1 VISDIE
7 TGCLLQRV
15 PSCLRRDLAVERGKR
30 LSAAESTIVNIQ
42 SRCRMLEHKLLRC
55 VRCFPFVVAWVL
67 CAEMLRC
74 GRNRMTAARDAASA
88 AERAIASAE
97 DEVRQC
103 LAEAD
108 EPYPFPDIDAGDQ
121 GAPQDRTSMSS
132 MTASVSVGTTKEADV
147 GELQKKVDALSEDA
161 ASKEALVAKLQSQ
174 LDRLVQQLAEKR
186 DAIHDVGA

>member
-1 VISDIE
+1 
-7 TGCLLQRV
+7 
-15 PSCLRRDLAVERGKR
+15 
-30 LSAAESTIVNIQ
+30 
-42 SRCRMLEHKLLRC
+42 
-55 VRCFPFVVAWVL
+55 
-67 CAEMLRC
+67 
-74 GRNRMTAARDAASA
+74 MTAARDAASA